1 MIYVIMKW
9 NGESRMLNLMSTLV
23 SPLPLEIKAL
33 YKYVTHNWTQV
44 QSFLTVTEEIN
55 IIFIMVLE
63 CRCF

>member
-1 MIYVIMKW
+1 
-9 NGESRMLNLMSTLV
+9 MLNLMLTLV
-23 SPLPLEIKAL
+23 SPLPLEITAL